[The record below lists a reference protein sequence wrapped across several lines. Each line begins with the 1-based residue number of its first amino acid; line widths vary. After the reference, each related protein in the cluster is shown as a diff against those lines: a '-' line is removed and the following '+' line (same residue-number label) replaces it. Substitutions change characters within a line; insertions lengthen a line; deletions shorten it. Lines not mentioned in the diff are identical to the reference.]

1 MEVEETTALLV
12 SGESAIDT
20 VAVTRSPAFSARSDS
35 GETSVRERWGPVASG
50 SVALGPV
57 PAFTPSAGIAESES
71 NSVEDWSLH
80 EFTPG
85 L

>member
-12 SGESAIDT
+12 SGESPIDT

-35 GETSVRERWGPVASG
+35 GETSVRERWGTGASV

-57 PAFTPSAGIAESES
+57 PAFTPSAGIAEPES